1 MNLKNW
7 LGLLGVSLALVA
19 GTASAEIA
27 AGRDYK
33 PLASPQPVETGN
45 RIEVIEFFWYGCPHC
60 FDLEPFLK
68 KWAARLPKDV
78 EFRRIPAIPTER
90 WLPNARTFYTL
101 ESLGQIEKLHGDVF
115 DAIHID
121 RVNFNDEKIQLEWMA
136 KKGVDRAKFAEA
148 WKSFNVQSR
157 TKRAVQLTQAYD
169 ISGVPS
175 LVVDGKY
182 LTSVSLTGSP
192 EGLMQVLDELIVKA
206 RAERPKGAQP
216 KAGQAR
222 KK

>member
-1 MNLKNW
+1 MHLKKW
-7 LGLLGVSLALVA
+7 LGLVGLTFALIA
-19 GTASAEIA
+19 GSASAQMRV
-27 AGRDYK
+27 GKDYK
-33 PLASPQPVETGN
+33 PLANPQAVETGDK
-45 RIEVIEFFWYGCPHC
+45 IEVVEFFWYGCPHC

-68 KWAARLPKDV
+68 KWTAKLPKDV
-78 EFRRIPAIPTER
+78 EFRRIPAVPTER
-90 WLPNARTFYTL
+90 WMPNARTFYTL
-101 ESLGQIEKLHGDVF
+101 ESLGLLERMHGEVF

-148 WKSFNVQSR
+148 WKSFSVQSK

-169 ISGVPS
+169 VTGVPA

-182 LTSVSLTGSP
+182 FTSVSMTGSP
-192 EGLMQVLDELIVKA
+192 EGLMQTLDSLIAKA
-206 RAERPKGAQP
+206 RAERPK
-216 KAGQAR
+216 

>member
-1 MNLKNW
+1 MIRQ
-7 LGLLGVSLALVA
+7 LLATLAFA
-19 GTASAEIA
+19 GA
-27 AGRDYK
+27 ALAPILADAQQAK
-33 PLASPQPVETGN
+33 PFLELNPPIPTERSGKVE
-45 RIEVIEFFWYGCPHC
+45 VVEFFWYGCPHC

-68 KWAARLPKDV
+68 KWTAKLPKDV

-90 WLPNARTFYTL
+90 WMPNARTFYTL
-101 ESLGQIEKLHGDVF
+101 ESLGLLERMHGEVF

-121 RVNFNDEKIQLEWMA
+121 RVNLNDEKIQLEWMA

-148 WKSFNVQSR
+148 WKSFSVQSK

-169 ISGVPS
+169 VTGVPA

-182 LTSVSLTGSP
+182 FTSVSMTGSP
-192 EGLMQVLDELIVKA
+192 EGLMQTLDSLIAKA
-206 RAERPKGAQP
+206 RAERPK
-216 KAGQAR
+216 

>member
-1 MNLKNW
+1 MHLNKW
-7 LGLLGVSLALVA
+7 LGLVGLSLALVA
-19 GTASAEIA
+19 GSAVA
-27 AGRDYK
+27 QVKPSYK
-33 PLASPQPVETGN
+33 PLANPQAVETGDK
-45 RIEVIEFFWYGCPHC
+45 IEVVEFFWYGCPHC

-68 KWAARLPKDV
+68 KWTAKLPKDV

-90 WLPNARTFYTL
+90 WMPNARTFYTL
-101 ESLGQIEKLHGDVF
+101 ESLGLLERMHGEVF

-121 RVNFNDEKIQLEWMA
+121 RVNLNDEKIQLDWMA

-148 WKSFNVQSR
+148 WKSFSVQSK

-169 ISGVPS
+169 VTGVPA

-182 LTSVSLTGSP
+182 FTSVSMTGSP
-192 EGLMQVLDELIVKA
+192 EGLMQTLDSLIAKA
-206 RAERPKGAQP
+206 RSERPK
-216 KAGQAR
+216 